1 MSSVDKTGNGRWRAR
16 YRDPAGK
23 SRSRTFRRKGDA
35 ERFLAATATDIH
47 RGDWIDPKLR
57 RARFDEWAEVFEDG
71 LVRLAPTTSRRYRQL
86 LALQIRPWFGGRP
99 IAGIDY
105 QDVESFIVDLFRR
118 GYSAKTVRDCVS
130 VLSLVMKAAQR
141 AKVIRE
147 NPAAGHHVRVA
158 RQRGQ
163 ALPLDELHRLVEHT
177 RGDYRLAV
185 MVLIYT
191 GMRPS
196 ELCGLRVRHLDLLK
210 GSVHV
215 CETLTPVGSRLVA
228 GTTKT
233 DQERIVPL
241 PRFVCDLLAG
251 HLAARAEQLGRPV
264 AADDYVFTGVKGT
277 PLNRD
282 FLRKGVL
289 VPALRAAGLP
299 EDFRTYDLRHAHASQ
314 LIDMGA
320 SPLAIKERLGHAD
333 ILTTFRKYGHLFQ
346 GVQERL
352 TAQLEEAHRQAVAAM
367 PAGDVV
373 ELRPDRRGT
382 AGGERGR

>member
-1 MSSVDKTGNGRWRAR
+1 MSSIDKTGNGRWRAR

-47 RGDWIDPKLR
+47 RGDWVDPKLR
-57 RARFDEWAEVFEDG
+57 RARFDEWADAFEDG
-71 LVRLAPTTSRRYRQL
+71 LVRLAPTTARRYRQL
-86 LALQIRPWFGGRP
+86 LTLQIRPWFGGRP
-99 IAGIDY
+99 IASVDY
-105 QDVESFIVDLFRR
+105 QDVESFIVDLYRR

-130 VLSLVMKAAQR
+130 VLSQVMKAAAR
-141 AKVIRE
+141 ARVIRE
-147 NPAAGHHVRVA
+147 NPAAGHNVKVT

-163 ALPLDELHRLVEHT
+163 VLPLTELHRLVEHT
-177 RGDYRLAV
+177 REDYRLAV
-185 MVLIYT
+185 IVLIYT

-196 ELCGLRVRHLDLLK
+196 ELCGLRVHHLDMFK
-210 GSVHV
+210 GTVHI

-233 DQERIVPL
+233 DQERVVPL
-241 PRFVCDLLAG
+241 PHFVCELLAA
-251 HLAARAEQLGRPV
+251 HLAGRAEQLSRSV
-264 AADDYVFTGVKGT
+264 AGDDYVFTGVKGT

-333 ILTTFRKYGHLFQ
+333 VLTTFRKYGHLFQ

-352 TAQLEEAHRQAVAAM
+352 TAQLEEAHRQAVAAK
-367 PAGDVV
+367 PSGEVV
-373 ELRPDRRGT
+373 ELRRPGDLRS
-382 AGGERGR
+382 